1 MKVKTP
7 ERGGIVQSTQGKD
20 KGGYFVITE
29 VNGDTLALADGV
41 KRTLASPKTKNVK
54 HVRLLPVNIAEYGIT
69 FPWNKAFDCDAAHA
83 LKAYSSAQKNS

>member
-20 KGGYFVITE
+20 KGEYFVICE
-29 VNGDTLALADGV
+29 VNGNTLALADGV
-41 KRTLASPKTKNVK
+41 KRTLARPKTKNVK
-54 HVRLLPVNIAEYGIT
+54 HVRLLPVNISEYGIT

-83 LKAYSSAQKNS
+83 LKEYSSAQKNS